1 MSHPVTCSLTTADLV
16 QNLLAGRGRLFFN
29 LQMSLQPYHVQLASK
44 RASNW
49 ADSTDEVV
57 FTLGAVSDA
66 APKEGEP
73 GEPDK
78 ARCSRFA

>member
-1 MSHPVTCSLTTADLV
+1 M
-16 QNLLAGRGRLFFN
+16 FN
-29 LQMSLQPYHVQLASK
+29 MMFQPYHVQLASK

-49 ADSTDEVV
+49 ADSTDEVT
-57 FTLGAVSDA
+57 FTLGAVSDT

-78 ARCSRFA
+78 ACCSCLKFHCTSADALPQSFCTL